1 MQYYKGVGNSID
13 DILKKMR
20 NFPANI
26 RFAELEK
33 VCDHFFDKR
42 SSKKTSHQTYKTPR
56 IGNPRVNIQNDG
68 GKAKAYQVNQV
79 LEAVDAFKRTT
90 S

>member
-1 MQYYKGVGNSID
+1 MGKSID

-20 NFPANI
+20 NSPTNI
-26 RFAELEK
+26 RFSELEK

-42 SSKKTSHQTYKTPR
+42 PSKKTSHQTYKTPW

-68 GKAKAYQVNQV
+68 GKAKAYQVSQV
-79 LEAVDAFKRTT
+79 LEAVDTLKRIA